1 MNEKTQSA
9 LGAGLLGFIILGSL
23 IWYMATTPPP
33 GFEVPVP
40 AFVEPEPQI
49 FSETTQ
55 YYDLQAAYPSKTPLS
70 ASVGVKA
77 DTEAVS
83 LMRDFQEETIAE
95 FKRNGGFDSLTQKD
109 IEMFGYD
116 QGRKQAL
123 GIDYQM
129 YTSDTTVSY
138 AYSIYAD
145 TMGAHPNLYFRTF
158 TFSLV
163 SGAQISLMDLF
174 PNDPN
179 YLETLSSLSRASLKD
194 QLGEYANTEYL
205 EGGTTPQELN
215 FQHFIVD
222 GDTLTIIFPPYQVGP
237 YALGVQRVE
246 ILLHR

>member
-40 AFVEPEPQI
+40 AFVEPEPQT

-55 YYDLQAAYPSKTPLS
+55 YYDIQAVYPSKTPLS

-95 FKRNGGFDSLTQKD
+95 FKRNGGFDSLTPED

-123 GIDYQM
+123 GFEYNT
-129 YTSDTTVSY
+129 YTSDKTVSY
-138 AYSIYAD
+138 EYSIYAD

-158 TFSLV
+158 TFNLNT
-163 SGAQISLMDLF
+163 GDLMTLKDLF
-174 PNDPN
+174 PNDPG
-179 YLETLSSLSRASLKD
+179 YLETVSGLSRDSLRE

-205 EGGTTPQELN
+205 EDGTTPMEVN
-215 FQHFIVD
+215 FQNFVVD
-222 GDTLTIIFPPYQVGP
+222 GDTLVIIFPPYQVGP

-246 ILLHR
+246 IPLEN